1 MRHEH
6 AAEGP
11 ASGNPVR
18 PAVHAGAEAAAPAER
33 QIVCANHG
41 ELPRHVKL
49 SEAFFQLRAQRIADV
64 DGLRVQ
70 RRDLLQRLRDR
81 VGYRH
86 GQPLREAAR
95 DFHLPRVVALP
106 ADGDVGHLRSTSVL
120 RERKEQLLA
129 GNVPPLKPELGSRPA
144 MGLATC

>member
-49 SEAFFQLRAQRIADV
+49 SEAFFSFERS
-64 DGLRVQ
+64 GLR
-70 RRDLLQRLRDR
+70 
-81 VGYRH
+81 
-86 GQPLREAAR
+86 
-95 DFHLPRVVALP
+95 
-106 ADGDVGHLRSTSVL
+106 TSMDCAFSAVTCSS
-120 RERKEQLLA
+120 
-129 GNVPPLKPELGSRPA
+129 VF
-144 MGLATC
+144 ATV